1 MKFNMRKKWIIALI
15 VPFILV
21 SCRVMLIGAYDEVT
35 DQSIQQI
42 QNDVSSLLVS
52 IEKDLLNG
60 DTSALKYVNYK
71 SNYDDIEGQLQSVI
85 IRADALPKYKLVTD
99 QLVPF
104 DSTIRRLE
112 SFHKLGFSLSDTASL
127 RIIKKTVEFDFQQMI
142 TLQNGLKRSANN

>member
-1 MKFNMRKKWIIALI
+1 MKRITRKKWIIVLLA
-15 VPFILV
+15 PFILT

-52 IEKDLLNG
+52 IEKDLLDG
-60 DTSALKYVNYK
+60 DTSAIKYMNYEN
-71 SNYDDIEGQLQSVI
+71 NYDDIEGQLRSAI
-85 IRADALPKYKLVTD
+85 IRAGALPKYKLVTE

-112 SFHKLGFSLSDTASL
+112 SFHKLGFTLSDTASL
-127 RIIKKTVEFDFQQMI
+127 RIIKKTIELDFQQMI
-142 TLQNGLKRSANN
+142 TLQNGLKRSADN